1 LGARPAPRRETD
13 EQRFLMDIF
22 DDHGLLDDQES
33 SKGPRK
39 RPLFGHPERK
49 NKRRAEEPIGEKGEK
64 ESSHQ
69 PTEVQVQEGPSN
81 RRFLAHSPRTLSSPR
96 SPKKRTHTSTHGG
109 KGWPVAERVYGEES
123 KLVQSKRGSPMFG
136 HTEDRNLEY
145 DWLECQRI
153 DRGTASDDGEES
165 YGEETRSSPYYEEME
180 DNERT
185 ILGPSSSPAPVEK
198 KKVLKEK
205 VPGLAELHESLK
217 LIPDPAEYQPGAYN
231 SLSDEQWLAAG
242 QQLIERF
249 VENSH
254 KIQRI
259 ISTRAERMVGYIA
272 LISEYHSLLRS
283 RRAKL
288 KEERESIQEGVRGS
302 IAGYCKSHDV

>member
-1 LGARPAPRRETD
+1 MIRRAARGQGR
-13 EQRFLMDIF
+13 
-22 DDHGLLDDQES
+22 GLSLDTPNE
-33 SKGPRK
+33 
-39 RPLFGHPERK
+39 K

-64 ESSHQ
+64 

-259 ISTRAERMVGYIA
+259 ISTRAERMVGYTA